1 MQSID
6 KQMSENNKQI
16 IFFKFILLKQVQT
29 IPDLKSLK
37 CLCTDI
43 LVSLKVS
50 GSEAADN
57 NLISR
62 KPCQSEEWVGAWVAR
77 GGHEWTFSVGMKA
90 LNLIKGMNYM
100 ASEYLKL

>member
-1 MQSID
+1 
-6 KQMSENNKQI
+6 MSENNKQI

-62 KPCQSEEWVGAWVAR
+62 KPCQSEEWVGGKKDMSMERLPIYWVPLRIQAQSQELYI
-77 GGHEWTFSVGMKA
+77 H
-90 LNLIKGMNYM
+90 LLI
-100 ASEYLKL
+100 